1 MQLYIKETK
10 LENLQNDFLKKR
22 QWIDYNMSQ
31 SPYMGKGTSNL

>member
-31 SPYMGKGTSNL
+31 SPYMRKGTSNL